1 MGARQRESQPV
12 APQRVGQPPGEAGK
26 LPSPQG
32 RKVNNQTPEHRIFC
46 IADIL
51 SIGEVSNIGTPC
63 LDGINTHTS
72 GTEFYGCS
80 SNLAFLARLCAKAHN
95 RAITSSNH
103 VDSTGLV
110 NGPYSEKDVTSELR
124 HLNDKE
130 SSIVDLM
137 YSTDY
142 QSTTD
147 QVAPSNQDAEE
158 TLSLYATV
166 APPSLDTATSKP
178 SQKHREAS
186 AVDSPSHVPPLRFR
200 SSKLPTQEEMECRE
214 ATRVEKLFIDA
225 YFINVH
231 YIHPILLE
239 NSFKAQCVRNV
250 WSHQSRS
257 LQDCYRS
264 QFMAL
269 YYAVVALGAINSGID
284 QGSSLAKYYTSVSW
298 EGSLAASTNRSTL
311 EWASLY
317 FALAKQALGDIM
329 EISSLETCQA
339 LFLMVTFHP

>member
-1 MGARQRESQPV
+1 M
-12 APQRVGQPPGEAGK
+12 
-26 LPSPQG
+26 
-32 RKVNNQTPEHRIFC
+32 
-46 IADIL
+46 ADIL
-51 SIGEVSNIGTPC
+51 PIGQVSNIGTPC
-63 LDGINTHTS
+63 LDEINTHTS

-95 RAITSSNH
+95 RAIMSSNNANP
-103 VDSTGLV
+103 TGLG
-110 NGPYSEKDVTSELR
+110 NDPYSEEDVTSELR

-142 QSTTD
+142 QSPTD
-147 QVAPSNQDAEE
+147 VTPSSQDAEDI
-158 TLSLYATV
+158 LYATV
-166 APPSLDTATSKP
+166 VPPSLSTAATKS
-178 SQKHREAS
+178 SQKYRGAS
-186 AVDSPSHVPPLRFR
+186 TFDNPRHVPPFRCR
-200 SSKLPTQEEMECRE
+200 SSKLPTQEELRSPE

-225 YFINVH
+225 YFTNVH

-239 NSFKAQCVRNV
+239 NPFKAQCARMV
-250 WSHQSRS
+250 WSHQSGPI
-257 LQDCYRS
+257 QGGYRS
-264 QFMAL
+264 QFLAL

-284 QGSSLAKYYTSVSW
+284 QGSSLAKYYSSVSW
-298 EGSLAASTNRSTL
+298 EDPLAASTHRSTL

-339 LFLMVTFHP
+339 LFLMVITHP